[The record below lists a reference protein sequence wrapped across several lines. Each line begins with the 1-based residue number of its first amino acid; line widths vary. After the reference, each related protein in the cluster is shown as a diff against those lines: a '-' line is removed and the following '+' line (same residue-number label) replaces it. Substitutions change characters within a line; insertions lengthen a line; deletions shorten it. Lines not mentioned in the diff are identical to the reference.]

1 MPFWAAPV
9 LRLLAL
15 AVTALA
21 VGLTVDDVAGWV
33 LLAAGL
39 ASAYAYHLIQLARL
53 TRWLDR
59 SRSEKAGAV
68 PESSGEWGDAF
79 AALYRLRRE
88 EQAGRERLSDSLERL
103 SQAAEALPDGI
114 VLLDT
119 MMRIEWCNSM
129 ATRHLGIDAVRDRG
143 MPITHL
149 VREPA
154 FAAYVK
160 EAGNVDPVVL
170 KNASPPVRTLSLS
183 MIPFAESGRLLI
195 SRDITAI
202 ELADTVRRDFVANV
216 SHELRTPLTVIV
228 GFLEGLAAG
237 NVVDVPGLARQHA
250 LMHEQALRMERLVE
264 DLLTLSRLENDTE
277 PPREDTVDMPG
288 LLESLREEASALSGG
303 KHLVELGEVSAGS
316 VRGSTDEL
324 RSAFG
329 NLASNAVRYTPE
341 GGKLV
346 FNWRIEDGCPVFSV
360 EDNGIGIPPEH
371 IPRLTERFY
380 RVDNGRSTA
389 TGGTGL
395 GLAIVKHVLAR
406 HQGWLTIR
414 SEIGRG
420 SVFSAHLPRQ
430 RLVATH
436 PCA

>member
-1 MPFWAAPV
+1 MPFWAGPM
-9 LRLLAL
+9 LRIVIL
-15 AVTALA
+15 VVVALA
-21 VGLTVDDVAGWV
+21 VGVLVDDAAGWA

-39 ASAYAYHLIQLARL
+39 AAGYAYHLIQLGRL

-59 SRSEKAGAV
+59 TRWENAVEV

-79 AALYRLRRE
+79 AALYRMRRE

-114 VLLDT
+114 VVLDT

-129 ATRHLGIDAVRDRG
+129 ATRHLGIDATRDRG

-160 EAGNVDPVVL
+160 DSGNVDPVVL

-183 MIPFAESGRLLI
+183 MIPFADSGRLLI

-237 NVVDVPGLARQHA
+237 DVVDMPGLARQHA
-250 LMHEQALRMERLVE
+250 LMREQALRMERLVE

-303 KHLVELGEVSAGS
+303 KHLIELGDISAGS
-316 VRGSTDEL
+316 VRGSADEL

-329 NLASNAVRYTPE
+329 NLVSNAVRYTPE
-341 GGKLV
+341 GGKLAL
-346 FNWRIEDGCPVFSV
+346 NWRIEDGCPVFSV
-360 EDNGIGIPPEH
+360 ADNGIGIPPEH

-406 HQGWLTIR
+406 HQAWLTIR

-430 RLVATH
+430 RLVATDS
-436 PCA
+436 CA

>member
-1 MPFWAAPV
+1 MPFWAGPL
-9 LRLLAL
+9 LRILILV
-15 AVTALA
+15 VTALA
-21 VGLTVDDVAGWV
+21 VGVFVDDATGWA

-39 ASAYAYHLIQLARL
+39 AAGYAHHLIQLGRL

-59 SRSEKAGAV
+59 TRWEKAVDV
-68 PESSGEWGDAF
+68 PQSSGEWDNAF
-79 AALYRLRRE
+79 AALYRMRRE

-237 NVVDVPGLARQHA
+237 NVVDMPGLARQHA

-277 PPREDTVDMPG
+277 PPREDAVDMPG

-303 KHLVELGEVSAGS
+303 KHRVELGEVSAGS
-316 VRGSTDEL
+316 VRGSADEL

>member
-1 MPFWAAPV
+1 MPFWAGPLLRILTLIAMALVVGV
-9 LRLLAL
+9 LL
-15 AVTALA
+15 
-21 VGLTVDDVAGWV
+21 DDAAGWA

-39 ASAYAYHLIQLARL
+39 AAAYAYHLIQLARL
-53 TRWLDR
+53 TRWLDGTR
-59 SRSEKAGAV
+59 WEKAVEV

-79 AALYRLRRE
+79 AALYRMRRE

-160 EAGNVDPVVL
+160 DEGQVDPVVL

-202 ELADTVRRDFVANV
+202 ELADTIRRDFVANV

-237 NVVDVPGLARQHA
+237 GGVDAPNLARHHA
-250 LMHEQALRMERLVE
+250 LMYEQALRMERLVE

-277 PPREDTVDMPG
+277 PPREEKVDMPA
-288 LLESLREEASALSGG
+288 LLESLCAEASALSAG
-303 KHLVELGEVSAGS
+303 KHRIELGEVSAGA

-329 NLASNAVRYTPE
+329 NLVSNAVRYTPA
-341 GGKLV
+341 GGTVTLS
-346 FNWRIEDGCPVFSV
+346 WRVEDGCPVFSV
-360 EDNGIGIPPEH
+360 ADSGIGIPPEH

-380 RVDNGRSTA
+380 RVDKGRSAA

-406 HQGWLTIR
+406 HQGTLAIR
-414 SEIGRG
+414 SEIGHG
-420 SVFSAHLPRQ
+420 SVFSAHLPRE
-430 RLVATH
+430 RLVA
-436 PCA
+436 